1 MAKLARNML
10 IKFGEKVKIWS
21 FLTIRSKV
29 GNEYFLR
36 FGKIFIAAHFSHY
49 LAADSVFESIAEA
62 KHKFS
67 RFLEDY
73 FPPTHPSYT
82 SIYTY
87 MKGFYMK
94 LRPRAVQN

>member
-49 LAADSVFESIAEA
+49 LAADPVFHGKASSKYAD
-62 KHKFS
+62 KN
-67 RFLEDY
+67 LE
-73 FPPTHPSYT
+73 
-82 SIYTY
+82 
-87 MKGFYMK
+87 K
-94 LRPRAVQN
+94 R

>member
-1 MAKLARNML
+1 MAKLARIML

-21 FLTIRSKV
+21 FPTIRSKV

-36 FGKIFIAAHFSHY
+36 FGKIFIAAHFSYY
-49 LAADSVFESIAEA
+49 LAADSVFESMAEA

-73 FPPTHPSYT
+73 FR
-82 SIYTY
+82 I
-87 MKGFYMK
+87 K
-94 LRPRAVQN
+94 LLYYSDSVSKLLISEKL